1 MNGFDPIKELD
12 EEEFS
17 RSQSINLTEPN
28 CSDRTQG
35 NNQNSS
41 IQLPLESEN
50 ILAPPNEQFKLPEPQ
65 NKPQSVDIQTRESF
79 NKQDASSNSK
89 VDQLATDFMSST
101 NKVSETIELEHE
113 RVKPPNSE
121 QKKIE
126 NRALIPSK
134 SKKRK
139 PKDVSLSSKSM
150 GCFIPFLRIRN
161 VQKSLEID
169 RQNPTEVE
177 ESRAK
182 SKSKSKRRFTDGK
195 SSKRNSG
202 QLETEKLELN
212 IGHSNPQELG
222 YPITAKESKRFSL
235 YEMENGRTE
244 PSNTGWVEK
253 QIHQSKSG
261 FSIMKEMFSKS
272 KFIKKQD
279 TSRSQSKKEPPVYQN
294 ELHDIIRPFKKKPNN
309 LVFVKEILKIP
320 SDHGFSQKSR
330 IKTLKKF

>member
-1 MNGFDPIKELD
+1 MD
-12 EEEFS
+12 EEDFS

-41 IQLPLESEN
+41 IQLPIETEN
-50 ILAPPNEQFKLPEPQ
+50 ILPPPEQQFKLPDQ
-65 NKPQSVDIQTRESF
+65 INKPQSVDIQTRESF
-79 NKQDASSNSK
+79 NKQDGSSSSK
-89 VDQLATDFMSST
+89 VDQLGMDFMSST

-113 RVKPPNSE
+113 RTKKPNTEHKTVETGKLVKS
-121 QKKIE
+121 Q
-126 NRALIPSK
+126 

-139 PKDVSLSSKSM
+139 TKDAGLASKSM

-161 VQKSLEID
+161 VQKSLEIE
-169 RQNPTEVE
+169 RQNSAEVDE
-177 ESRAK
+177 ARAK

-195 SSKRNSG
+195 KPNRGSTKI
-202 QLETEKLELN
+202 ETEKLDLQMD
-212 IGHSNPQELG
+212 HSNPQELG

-244 PSNTGWVEK
+244 PSNTGWADK
-253 QIHQSKSG
+253 HSYQAKSG

-279 TSRSQSKKEPPVYQN
+279 TSRSQSKKEVPSHPHEIHEVV
-294 ELHDIIRPFKKKPNN
+294 RPFKKKPNN

-320 SDHGFSQKSR
+320 SDHTLAQKQR